1 MRNKDLY
8 RRRRHEKNGAWR
20 GVVIL
25 LVGVFLLLHNLDIDL
40 HLPRWVVSWQ
50 MLIMGI
56 GTILWIKSECKN
68 VGGLIMIAVGAV
80 FMVREYFFLPFDI
93 DRFLWPTLLIIV
105 GLLFIVFRPD
115 HRNPKSLDDLDDT
128 TAKVVPDLYP
138 VDEDYINAQ
147 ILFSGENR
155 LIVSKNF
162 KGGRISAVFGGVDV
176 NLLQADFDGVVV
188 LNCDCVFGGVELV
201 VPSNWEVKILTKSV
215 FGGVEDK
222 RPVELLGSNPNKV
235 LMIKGSCIFG
245 GIEIKSY
252 SRF

>member
-8 RRRRHEKNGAWR
+8 KRRRHEKNGAWR

-40 HLPRWVVSWQ
+40 DLPRWLVSWQ

-56 GTILWIKSECKN
+56 GAILWIKSECKN

-80 FMVREYFFLPFDI
+80 FMVKEYFYLPFDI
-93 DRFLWPTLLIIV
+93 ARFIWPVLLIII
-105 GLLFIVFRPD
+105 GLLFIIFRPGN
-115 HRNPKSLDDLDDT
+115 NPKSLDLDDDDDT

-155 LIVSKNF
+155 LIVSKKF
-162 KGGRISAVFGGVDV
+162 KGGRISAVFGGCDV
-176 NLLQADFDGVVV
+176 NLLQADFDGVIS
-188 LNCDCVFGGVELV
+188 LDCDCIFGGVELV
-201 VPSNWEVKILTKSV
+201 VPSNWEVKIMTKSV

-222 RPVELLGSNPNKV
+222 RPIELIGSNPNKV
-235 LMIKGSCIFG
+235 LIIKGSCIFG

-252 SRF
+252 S